1 MIVYVVL
8 VHADDYGRDI
18 CGIYSTK
25 KKARRAVLKIALDD
39 DQRYQLHHIV
49 EVEIDAGGEIEW
61 MGPS

>member
-8 VHADDYGRDI
+8 AHADNYGRDI

-25 KKARRAVLKIALDD
+25 KKARRAVVKIALDD
-39 DQRYQLHHIV
+39 DQRYEVHHISKV
-49 EVEIDAGGEIEW
+49 RVDVGRTIEW